1 MSFFFFE
8 QKGTEAGGNAFPEVS
23 GRPSAVFR
31 DKFPGVL
38 RMRRQGRTP
47 VCPGSLGKTK
57 VRTRDG
63 SAKPLLFRRGG
74 VRAAFGTKGGRTV
87 RRTERHRPG
96 RPCRRTAH
104 TTDSSACSVVLSGRY
119 LADFGRR
126 RRAIG
131 RANHPLFC
139 RPTAQADAPA
149 RRVGGRVGF
158 PGTKHSPPS
167 DQVQA
172 GGFRGGALFLPG
184 AFCRQKS
191 GRPCRRKADMMYL
204 YTTLF

>member
-31 DKFPGVL
+31 DKFSRCFANAAAGPDARLSGLSRKNKGTHPGRFSQIAFVPT
-38 RMRRQGRTP
+38 GR
-47 VCPGSLGKTK
+47 GAGGIRYERGRSGQ
-57 VRTRDG
+57 
-63 SAKPLLFRRGG
+63 RGG
-74 VRAAFGTKGGRTV
+74 QSGIVRADRAAEQCI
-87 RRTERHRPG
+87 RRTLPLV
-96 RPCRRTAH
+96 PASCR
-104 TTDSSACSVVLSGRY
+104 DY

-131 RANHPLFC
+131 RANHPFFFAD
-139 RPTAQADAPA
+139 RP
-149 RRVGGRVGF
+149 RRPPLPIAALGG